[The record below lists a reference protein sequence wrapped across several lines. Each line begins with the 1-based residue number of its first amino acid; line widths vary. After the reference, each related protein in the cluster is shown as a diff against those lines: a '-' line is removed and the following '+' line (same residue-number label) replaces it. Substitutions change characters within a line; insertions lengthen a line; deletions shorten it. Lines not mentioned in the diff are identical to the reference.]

1 MLDLEA
7 IKKTTCDPAGIRT
20 QDPYIKSVLLYRLSY
35 GIIKLAL
42 VYQMAHAGAL
52 GKFSH
57 WPTSFCNSA
66 IFSLYCGAK
75 LS

>member
-1 MLDLEA
+1 
-7 IKKTTCDPAGIRT
+7 
-20 QDPYIKSVLLYRLSY
+20 
-35 GIIKLAL
+35 
-42 VYQMAHAGAL
+42 MAHAGAL